1 MIVDQYF
8 SEPNGHVC
16 FTREQGSNFA
26 KHMAGDFN
34 PLHDADAR
42 RFCIPGDL
50 LFSVVLAKYGVSQ
63 HMEFDFSGM
72 VLEGVE
78 LVLPEPSEELKIQDT
93 EKRDYLQ
100 VRRGGDLSR
109 DETLLQ
115 SLTQKYVEFSGK
127 SFHHILVPLLAEKN
141 VMINA
146 ARPMVM
152 YVSMAIDLDTLD
164 IENPSLCSD
173 YSKIEISGRRGS
185 VELGFNF
192 LERDRIIGRGKK
204 CMILSGLREYD
215 KAVMDAAIVDYNT
228 IKEAFASR

>member
-8 SEPNGHVC
+8 SEPNGRVC

-78 LVLPEPSEELKIQDT
+78 LVLPKPSAELKIQDT

-115 SLTQKYVEFSGK
+115 SLTQEYVEFSGK
-127 SFHHILVPLLAEKN
+127 SFPHILVPLLAEQN

-146 ARPMVM
+146 QRPLII
-152 YVSMAIDLDTLD
+152 YQSMSLQLDQLNLNNPTLKLSQTTLKIDGKRGDAHLHFDVLDGATL
-164 IENPSLCSD
+164 
-173 YSKIEISGRRGS
+173 
-185 VELGFNF
+185 
-192 LERDRIIGRGKK
+192 IGRGVKHL
-204 CMILSGLREYD
+204 ILSGLRPFEQG
-215 KAVMDAAIVDYNT
+215 AVDIMVSDYLGWQS
-228 IKEAFASR
+228 EHSYL

>member
-8 SEPNGHVC
+8 SEPNGRVC

-78 LVLPEPSEELKIQDT
+78 LVLPEPSAELKIQDT

-115 SLTQKYVEFSGK
+115 SLTQEYVEFSGK
-127 SFHHILVPLLAEKN
+127 SFPHILVPLLAEQN

-152 YVSMAIDLDTLD
+152 YVSMTIDLDTLD
-164 IENPSLCSD
+164 IESPSLCSD
-173 YSKIEISGRRGS
+173 YSKIEINGRRGS

-192 LERDRIIGRGKK
+192 LDRDRIIGRGKK
-204 CMILSGLREYD
+204 RIIVSGLREYD
-215 KAVMDAAIVDYNT
+215 KAVMDAAIVDYND
-228 IKEAFASR
+228 IKKAFALK

>member
-8 SEPNGHVC
+8 SEPNGRVC

-127 SFHHILVPLLAEKN
+127 SFPHILVPLRAEKN

>member
-127 SFHHILVPLLAEKN
+127 SFPHILVPLLAEKN

>member
-16 FTREQGSNFA
+16 FTREQGSNCA

-127 SFHHILVPLLAEKN
+127 SFPHILVPLLAEKN

>member
-63 HMEFDFSGM
+63 QMEFNFSGM
-72 VLEGVE
+72 VFEGVE

-127 SFHHILVPLLAEKN
+127 SFPHILVPLLAEQN

-173 YSKIEISGRRGS
+173 YSKIEINGRRGS

-204 CMILSGLREYD
+204 CIILSGLREYD
-215 KAVMDAAIVDYNT
+215 KAVMDAAIVDYND

>member
-63 HMEFDFSGM
+63 QMEFNFSGM
-72 VLEGVE
+72 VFEGVE

-127 SFHHILVPLLAEKN
+127 SFPHILVPLLAEQN

-173 YSKIEISGRRGS
+173 YS
-185 VELGFNF
+185 FNF

-204 CMILSGLREYD
+204 CIILSGLREYD
-215 KAVMDAAIVDYNT
+215 KAVMDAAIVDYND

>member
-127 SFHHILVPLLAEKN
+127 SFPHILVPLLAEKN

-152 YVSMAIDLDTLD
+152 YVSMSIDLDTLD